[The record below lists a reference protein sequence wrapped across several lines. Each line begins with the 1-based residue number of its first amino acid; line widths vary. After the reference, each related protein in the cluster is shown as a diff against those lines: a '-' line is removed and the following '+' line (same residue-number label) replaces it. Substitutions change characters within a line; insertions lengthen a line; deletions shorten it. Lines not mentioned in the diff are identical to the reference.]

1 MAKTHSTRIDFEK
14 DEVAGLM
21 QKIRNSGLKI
31 KKGYPF
37 YKICANSSEPEK
49 ELGEIDACSEDF
61 HLYVREIEDN
71 PLKRIAVEYLK

>member
-21 QKIRNSGLKI
+21 QKIRDSGLKI

-49 ELGEIDACSEDF
+49 ELGEIENALCS
-61 HLYVREIEDN
+61 YKEIKQSVVKWQK
-71 PLKRIAVEYLK
+71 L